1 MRKKKKEKQ
10 RKRVSV
16 GYIMVFFDGIP
27 LLFSGFLVVVGAAI
41 CASGEDDVAD
51 VLWPELLLLDGGG
64 LLRKLVVVS

>member
-1 MRKKKKEKQ
+1 
-10 RKRVSV
+10 VSV
-16 GYIMVFFDGIP
+16 GYIMVFSDGIPSVIP

-41 CASGEDDVAD
+41 CAGGEDDVAD